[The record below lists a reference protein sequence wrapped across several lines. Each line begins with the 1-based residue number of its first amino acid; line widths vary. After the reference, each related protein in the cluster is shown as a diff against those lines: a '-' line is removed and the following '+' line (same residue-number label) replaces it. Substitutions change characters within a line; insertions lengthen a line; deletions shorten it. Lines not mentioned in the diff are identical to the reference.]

1 MINKDYGLTGIFKWV
16 KERIVRGV
24 EITLILYD
32 AWDGD
37 TNTYFTNILG
47 SRYYLFGKM
56 EVSSLN

>member
-1 MINKDYGLTGIFKWV
+1 MV

-37 TNTYFTNILG
+37 TNTYFTNL
-47 SRYYLFGKM
+47 L
-56 EVSSLN
+56 EVNRVIEEEGGIF

>member
-37 TNTYFTNILG
+37 G
-47 SRYYLFGKM
+47 SFFP
-56 EVSSLN
+56 